1 MAEPH
6 PSISSRH
13 PKTGTAV
20 AVLGLTLVLLGASPP
35 LAAQGVTGAA
45 IEGRVLDR
53 DSTPT
58 EQAVVHVT
66 NTSTGERWQTTT
78 SARGR
83 YFIEYLS
90 VGGPYRIDVAAIG
103 FAPERRDS
111 TFLALGQRL
120 IVDFRLTPAALELKE
135 ITVTSAGVAARTG
148 PAQIISGSTIA
159 RLALGH
165 RDYTE
170 LALLSPQ
177 VTRSVN
183 GGLSF
188 AGQHDRFNSVQI
200 DGTSNLDPFGSSTSG
215 NGTPG
220 FAVGLTAFT
229 REAVKEL
236 QVVTAPFDVRYGN
249 FAGGLINAVTK
260 SGSNRVEGSILGNLE
275 SADLTGVD
283 ADGNRASQ
291 FSRREVGLTLGA
303 PIIRDRVAL
312 FVDADVNR
320 EVTPQ
325 PVPVPIPGDT
335 TTGVLRYES
344 LVRFRDL
351 LRNSNGVDPGG
362 FSTGSYS
369 TPSRNLFVKVTA
381 QLGLNSSLAVSHN
394 YGHGDDRRE
403 IGERDAG
410 LYGLS
415 SSGTRSPETINAT
428 RLAWTTA
435 FGTRFTNQMTLA
447 RVDDRRTCL
456 PSSDFAGVTL
466 VDNDTPDPFAGT
478 ELNAGTTTGCLGLET
493 GHTLWEITDNFGMAA
508 GNHRLTFGTHA
519 ERIHLVDDV
528 LDAPRGVWTFESLDS
543 LAAGTAAS
551 YARDFPAASDSR
563 VAFRVNQI
571 GVYAQD
577 QWVPTPHL
585 TVTAGLRLDIPF
597 APTPPTWSLKAWN
610 GLGVSTSETPS
621 GNPLWS
627 PRIGVNYDPSGRG
640 TTVLRG
646 GVGLFAGPPAY
657 VWYRN
662 VYGTTGIRALHID
675 CQGDAVPAFTLDP
688 KHQPTACAEPTP
700 LTAPL
705 AVFDPDFRFP
715 RNLKVAFG
723 IDRLLPGGVVGTVDL
738 LYSRLVNAVEL
749 RELNLRGPAGV
760 SAGEGGR
767 VLYGTIDETTG
778 HAIPDRVTDDLT
790 SVTQMRNGSGDRSY
804 SVTAELDKHLSSG
817 TEVSAAYTYT
827 DAKDRMGMVTDRNG
841 PNTAST
847 PLDGTLQH
855 RALRASIW
863 ERPHKLTFVGA
874 TDLPFG
880 FRLGFTYIGMSGAAY
895 TYVAQGDPNADGSRP
910 GEAVGNDAVYVP
922 RDAGDITLANP
933 GDFGA
938 LDSLIRE
945 EPCLRSQRG
954 RLLQRD
960 SCRDPWVN
968 ETTAQLSK
976 RFHLAARRT
985 LELTADL
992 FNLLNFVRSD
1002 WGVVRHTVS
1011 DVGNAVQLLHLVGYD
1026 TPNSRGIY
1034 RLVPVS
1040 RREIDPE
1047 PSRWRMQLAATVF
1060 F

>member
-1 MAEPH
+1 MAELH
-6 PSISSRH
+6 SILSSWHSSTR
-13 PKTGTAV
+13 TALAALGV
-20 AVLGLTLVLLGASPP
+20 AASLLCAAPP
-35 LAAQGVTGAA
+35 LTAQGLSGAA
-45 IEGRVLDR
+45 VEGRVLDR
-53 DSTPT
+53 ASTPL

-66 NTSTGERWQTTT
+66 NTSTGERWQTMTT
-78 SARGR
+78 ARGR

-90 VGGPYRIDVAAIG
+90 VGGPYRIEVSAIG
-103 FAPERRDS
+103 FTPERRDS

-120 IVDFRLTPAALELKE
+120 VADFALTPAALELEE
-135 ITVTSAGVAARTG
+135 ITVTSGGAAARTG
-148 PAQIISGSTIA
+148 PSQVISDSTIA
-159 RLALGH
+159 RLAVAH

-177 VTRSVN
+177 VTKSVN

-188 AGQHDRFNSVQI
+188 AGQHDRFNSIQI
-200 DGTSNLDPFGSSTSG
+200 DGTSNLDPFGRSTSG

-220 FAVGLTAFT
+220 FVVGLTAFT
-229 REAVKEL
+229 PVTVKEL
-236 QVVTAPFDVRYGN
+236 QIVTAPFDVRYGN

-283 ADGNRASQ
+283 VDGNRASQ
-291 FSRREVGLTLGA
+291 FSRKEVGFTLGA

-325 PVPVPIPGDT
+325 TVPVPVPGDT
-335 TTGVLRYES
+335 TTGALRYES

-351 LRNSNGVDPGG
+351 LRDSSGVDPGS

-369 TPSRNLFVKVTA
+369 TPSRNLFFKITA

-394 YGHGDDRRE
+394 YGHGNDRRE
-403 IGERDAG
+403 IGERDVG

-415 SSGTRSPETINAT
+415 SSGSQSPETINAT

-456 PSSDFAGVTL
+456 PSSDFPGVAL

-478 ELNAGTTTGCLGLET
+478 ELDAGTTTGCLGLET
-493 GHTLWEITDNFGMAA
+493 GHTLWEVTDNFGVAE
-508 GNHRLTFGTHA
+508 GSHRLTFGTHA
-519 ERIHLVDDV
+519 ERIHLVENV
-528 LDAPRGVWTFESLDS
+528 LDVPRGVWTFQSLDS

-551 YARDFPAASDSR
+551 YARDFPAAGDSR

-610 GLGVSTSETPS
+610 GLGISTSETPS
-621 GNPLWS
+621 GNLLWS
-627 PRIGVNYDPSGRG
+627 PRLGVNYDPSGRG
-640 TTVLRG
+640 ITVLRG
-646 GVGLFAGPPAY
+646 GVGFFAGPPPN

-662 VYGTTGIRALHID
+662 VYGTTGVRALHMD
-675 CQGDAVPAFTLDP
+675 CEDNAVPAFTLDP
-688 KHQPTACAEPTP
+688 KNQPTACAEPTP

-705 AVFDPDFRFP
+705 AVFDPEFRFP
-715 RNLKVAFG
+715 RNLKVALG
-723 IDRLLPGGVVGTVDL
+723 IDRLLPGGVVATVDL
-738 LYSRLVNAVEL
+738 LYSHLVNAVEL
-749 RELNLRGPAGV
+749 RELNLRGPVGL

-778 HAIPDRVTDDLT
+778 HASPDRLADDLT
-790 SVTQMRNGSGDRSY
+790 SVTQMRNGSDDRSY
-804 SVTAELDKHLSSG
+804 SVTAQLERHFSKS

-827 DAKDRMGMVTDRNG
+827 DAKDRMGMVADRNG

-847 PLDGTLQH
+847 PVDGTLEH
-855 RALRASIW
+855 RALRTSIW

-880 FRLGFTYIGMSGAAY
+880 FRLGLTYIGMSGAPY
-895 TYVAQGDPNADGSRP
+895 TYVAQGDPNADGFRP
-910 GEAVGNDAVYVP
+910 GEATGNDVVYVP

-933 GDFGA
+933 GDFAA

-945 EPCLRSQRG
+945 EPCLQSQRG

-960 SCRDPWVN
+960 SCRDPWIN

-976 RFHLAARRT
+976 RFRLADRRT

-992 FNLLNFVRSD
+992 FNVLNFVNRD
-1002 WGVVRHTVS
+1002 WGLVRQTPG
-1011 DVGNAVQLLHLVGYD
+1011 DVGNAVPLLQLVGYD
-1026 TPNSRGIY
+1026 TPNSRGRY
-1034 RLVPVS
+1034 GPVPVF

-1047 PSRWRMQLAATVF
+1047 ASRWRMQLAATVF